1 MKIKNLILVFLFAIA
16 GHQSVK
22 AQAFSQELGLV
33 AGPLQFKSDYGLRGN
48 SETNFGNV
56 GFGIAL
62 AHFINFSYRDD
73 CECFAKDTYFNDHF
87 KVRTELSYHVTALDH
102 YGKEA
107 ESNSLP
113 GRQLR
118 AMHGK
123 ARVFELGSHLEW
135 YPRSIIDFDGG
146 SFNFAP
152 FLGIGIHYVNFNP
165 SAETDLPGRIGQPSN
180 TFYDFVAPPGEEP
193 YIDAS
198 GGSTYAIALGAGT
211 RYRLN
216 ATGDLIIEFRAH
228 YYGSDFVDGLNHDKP
243 QNKYNDWIAWIN
255 FGYVYYF

>member
-1 MKIKNLILVFLFAIA
+1 MKIKSLILVLLFAAA
-16 GHQSVK
+16 GHQSVN

-33 AGPLQFKSDYGLRGN
+33 AGPLQFKSDYGLRTN

-56 GFGIAL
+56 GIGVAL

-73 CECFAKDTYFNDHF
+73 CECYARDTYFNDHF
-87 KVRTELSYHVTALDH
+87 KVRTELSYHVTSLEH

-107 ESNSLP
+107 ESNSLG

-123 ARVFELGSHLEW
+123 ARVFEIGSHLEW

-146 SFNFAP
+146 GYNFSP
-152 FLGIGIHYVNFNP
+152 FVGVGIHYVNFNP
-165 SAETDLPGRIGQPSN
+165 SASTDLPGSIGQSSN
-180 TFYDFVAPPGEEP
+180 TFPEFVAPPGEAP
-193 YIDAS
+193 YIDTS
-198 GGSTYAIALGAGT
+198 GGSTFALAMGVGT

-216 ATGDLIIEFRAH
+216 ATGDLIFELRAH
-228 YYGSDFVDGLNHDKP
+228 YYGSDFVDGLDHNNP
-243 QNKYNDWIAWIN
+243 QNKYNDWIAWVN